1 MKVKNENFTPR
12 ERINRE
18 MLDRMLADEA
28 RRDACETNPSSP
40 IPTYPCAAAPHSC
53 PSCPQRSVQQTR
65 TKPECAADRRRNVSD
80 TSGTGICRTPV
91 YPGVSLAM
99 VYSPCQAFEDL
110 YEVDIALLHG
120 TIFKELDKPFY
131 PTPCSE
137 GWCNR

>member
-18 MLDRMLADEA
+18 MLDRMLAEEA
-28 RRDACETNPSSP
+28 RRDACEMTPPSP
-40 IPTYPCAAAPHSC
+40 IASYPCAAAVHVC
-53 PSCPQRSVQQTR
+53 PKCGKNTPVQMR
-65 TKPECAADRRRNVSD
+65 EKADCAADRRIAAD
-80 TSGTGICRTPV
+80 TPSGICRTPV

-99 VYSPCQAFEDL
+99 VYSPCQAFDDL
-110 YEVDIALLHG
+110 YDVEAALSHG

-137 GWCNR
+137 RWCNA

>member
-1 MKVKNENFTPR
+1 MKVKNENYTPR

-28 RRDACETNPSSP
+28 RRDACEINP
-40 IPTYPCAAAPHSC
+40 PTPSASYPCAAATGVC
-53 PSCPQRSVQQTR
+53 PSCGKNAAVQMRAKTDCTTDR
-65 TKPECAADRRRNVSD
+65 RNAAD
-80 TSGTGICRTPV
+80 THTGTCRTPV

-99 VYSPCQAFEDL
+99 VYSPCQAFDDL
-110 YEVDIALLHG
+110 YDVEAALARG

-137 GWCNR
+137 RWCNA